1 MKKFLKWAFI
11 LLAVFLLILT
21 VIGFM
26 THESKPTANQSAAA
40 DQLAQKMMAA
50 VNKTAWD
57 TTNIIS
63 WNFAGRNQYLW
74 DKGRNFV
81 KVVMGKN
88 TVLLNTKA
96 VDGIAFKD
104 GKELSG
110 KSATTQI
117 QAAWKNFCNDSFWL
131 NAVVKAF
138 DPGTKRSIVNTK
150 DGREGLMVHYESGG
164 VTPGDSYVWLL
175 DENGMPK
182 SYKMWVKIIP
192 VGGLE
197 FTWQDWV
204 TLDTGAKVASLHKS
218 KVFDIPVTEIKGT
231 TSLQAHG
238 LDEDPFAQLSTL

>member
-1 MKKFLKWAFI
+1 MKNFLKWAFI
-11 LLAVFLLILT
+11 ILAVFLLILT

-26 THESKPTANQSAAA
+26 THESKPAANPSAAA
-40 DQLAQKMMAA
+40 DQLAQKMMMA

-63 WNFAGRNQYLW
+63 WDFAGRNQYLW
-74 DKGRNFV
+74 DKSRNFV
-81 KVVMGKN
+81 KVIMGKN

-110 KSATTQI
+110 KAANTQI
-117 QAAWKNFCNDSFWL
+117 QKAWKNFCNDSFWL
-131 NAVVKAF
+131 NAPVKAF
-138 DPGTKRSIVNTK
+138 DIGTKRSIVTTK
-150 DGREGLMVHYESGG
+150 DGREAMMVHYESGG
-164 VTPGDSYVWLL
+164 VTPGDSYAWLL
-175 DENGMPK
+175 DENGMPT

-218 KVFDIPVTEIKGT
+218 KFFDLSIKDIKGST
-231 TSLQAHG
+231 DLAAHG
-238 LDEDPFAQLSTL
+238 LTEDPFAKL